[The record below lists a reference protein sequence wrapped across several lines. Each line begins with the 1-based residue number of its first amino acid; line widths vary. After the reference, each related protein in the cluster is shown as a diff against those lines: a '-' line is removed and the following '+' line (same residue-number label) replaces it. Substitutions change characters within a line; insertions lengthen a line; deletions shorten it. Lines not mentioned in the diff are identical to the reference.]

1 MEQEVE
7 RVLLVH
13 LVIRENLEPEG
24 QMGEMEG
31 EEDQVNLAA
40 RELLDQEVILVL
52 QVRLEKWDSKDLRAS
67 LDQLGN
73 KDSEEQWAL
82 R

>member
-52 QVRLEKWDSKDLRAS
+52 QVLLEKWDSKDLRAS

-73 KDSEEQWAL
+73 KDFEEQWAL

>member
-1 MEQEVE
+1 MMEQEVE

-52 QVRLEKWDSKDLRAS
+52 QVLLEK
-67 LDQLGN
+67 
-73 KDSEEQWAL
+73 
-82 R
+82 